1 MRRHTV
7 PTFVLLL
14 TVGLA
19 ACGESAP
26 KASGD
31 TTVPAT
37 VAPPLTSPGS
47 TVPNSTVPNS
57 TVPNSTVPGSTA
69 VPANG
74 GWIGGEPDWSSG
86 APSTMVASAPAD
98 GATAHAAGESAATV
112 ADIAPPGE
120 PAPREGAAGPL
131 QAGSVDDNVDFDAY
145 LAYLDRI
152 SSLGIPLRQFRPDG
166 RIVATVTG
174 DNGLPVHGAEV
185 IVSAGLLDSE
195 VRSEIVR
202 LRTTSDGTVRFFPEM
217 YPSAAEPTGL
227 VVSVGDVAAQVEPGQ
242 AVELLVPQP
251 GGAEAPIPVDVLFLL
266 DATGSM
272 SDEID
277 RLKSSIDSVAL
288 RVAALEG
295 LPDVRFAMTLY
306 RDEGD
311 EFVTATHDFTSDV
324 DAFRAE
330 LAKVIADGGGDY
342 PEALDE
348 GLAEALAAPA
358 WRDPAAT
365 VQLVFLVADAPPQV
379 GRQVRHGYDASILD
393 AVVRG
398 LKIFPVASSESDD
411 QAEAVFR
418 QLAQATGG
426 RFVFL
431 TYGAG
436 GAAATGGNTDIDTTD
451 YEELA
456 LDDLVVRLIAEE
468 LAALTG
474 DESTVPPPTPTS
486 TTTPDGQ

>member
-1 MRRHTV
+1 MRRHAI
-7 PTFVLLL
+7 PTLVLLL
-14 TVGLA
+14 AVGLA
-19 ACGESAP
+19 ACGGSEP
-26 KASGD
+26 NASGG
-31 TTVPAT
+31 TTVTNAPPPTVPGSTVPAT
-37 VAPPLTSPGS
+37 DAPPPTSPGS
-47 TVPNSTVPNS
+47 T
-57 TVPNSTVPGSTA
+57 

-86 APSTMVASAPAD
+86 EAPTMVASAPAD
-98 GATAHAAGESAATV
+98 GASATYAAGESAATD
-112 ADIAPPGE
+112 ADIVPPGE

-152 SSLGIPLRQFRPDG
+152 SSLGIALRPFEPDG

-185 IVSAGLLDSE
+185 VVSTGVLDSDE
-195 VRSEIVR
+195 RSEIVR
-202 LRTTSDGTVRFFPEM
+202 LRTTADGTVRFFPEM
-217 YPSAAEPTGL
+217 YPSAAEPAGL
-227 VVSVGDVAAQVEPGQ
+227 VMGVGDIAAEVERGQ

-288 RVAALEG
+288 RVAALDG

-330 LAKVIADGGGDY
+330 LANVIADGGGDY

-348 GLAEALAAPA
+348 GLAEALTAPA
-358 WRDPAAT
+358 WRDPAST
-365 VQLVFLVADAPPQV
+365 VQLVFLVADAPPQLS
-379 GRQVRHGYDASILD
+379 RQVRRGYDASILD

-398 LKIFPVASSESDD
+398 VKIFPVASSESDD
-411 QAEAVFR
+411 HAEAVFR

-436 GAAATGGNTDIDTTD
+436 GAAATGENTDIDTTD

-474 DESTVPPPTPTS
+474 DDSTVPPPTPTS